1 MATRN
6 TLAALYS
13 VNSARLILLASLSLL
28 FLSCSHATTLSPKE
42 CEALGFTGLAL
53 CSDCDQLATFVK
65 DAKLEAECRSCCVT
79 DEDTSAQQ
87 YASAVLEVCMRRVQW
102 MPVVAEF
109 IETKAP
115 SFPNL
120 QVRYRIN
127 ALPKLIMKDAEGK
140 NADVIRIENWKMEH
154 IEQFLKEKL
163 TDATAASA
171 NA

>member
-1 MATRN
+1 MGTRIVF
-6 TLAALYS
+6 AALFGF
-13 VNSARLILLASLSLL
+13 NAAALILLASISLL
-28 FLSCSHATTLSPKE
+28 YLPRSHATSLSPTE

-79 DEDTSAQQ
+79 DEDKSTQQ

-102 MPVVAEF
+102 MPVVSEF
-109 IETKAP
+109 IETKATDY
-115 SFPNL
+115 PNL

-127 ALPKLIMKDAEGK
+127 ALPKLIMKDADGK
-140 NADVIRIENWKMEH
+140 SADVIRIENWKLEH

-163 TDATAASA
+163 TAGTTTSAAA
-171 NA
+171 